1 MPQQFE
7 LNSNI
12 SVDCVIFG
20 FDGEKLNVLLIE
32 EKDIGQGMLRKR
44 LPGDLILK
52 NESLDDAADR
62 VLYELA
68 RLRNVTLK
76 QCHTFGDPSRVN
88 DIKDRK
94 WLEL

>member
-20 FDGEKLNVLLIE
+20 FDGEKLKVLLIE

-62 VLYELA
+62 VLFELA
-68 RLRNVTLK
+68 TLRNVILK
-76 QCHTFGDPSRVN
+76 QFHTFGDPGRVN
-88 DIKDRK
+88 EQKDR
-94 WLEL
+94 